1 MPSATLEEEFESVKA
16 LLGRPSPQAEH
27 DVELSASAPAD
38 LLDRIAAALD
48 GRAPYVVIDCKEFS
62 HENLP
67 KLLAAAKA
75 RLAMPCPNY
84 PRLWF
89 RRLEVGLVVIERRI
103 DETSQ
108 IAYTKAF
115 KEAARKIIAPPATS
129 KRNARGLVALLAQIG
144 PRIAFLGA
152 IGAWLFER
160 RYPSL
165 YEFYKWYGHR
175 DRPGPRHVPES
186 RLGELN
192 NWAHPAGEHG
202 IPKRR
207 LRDRQLIEAMLAD
220 LRHTYSRGRLSR
232 HDWYRS
238 VILLRNSRT
247 RAGAVFRERLRSELA
262 ELESL
267 GVPPPPLLVVADGR
281 TPGSDRGDDE

>member
-1 MPSATLEEEFESVKA
+1 MPSATLEDEFEKVKA
-16 LLGRPSPQAEH
+16 LLGRPSAPAEH
-27 DVELSASAPAD
+27 YVELSASAPAD

-48 GRAPYVVIDCKEFS
+48 GRAPHVVIDCGEFS
-62 HENLP
+62 DENLP

-103 DETSQ
+103 DETPQ

-115 KEAARKIIAPPATS
+115 KEAARNIIAPPATA
-129 KRNARGLVALLAQIG
+129 KRRAQGFVALLAQIG
-144 PRIAFLGA
+144 PRIALMGA

-202 IPKRR
+202 TPKRR

-220 LRHTYSRGRLSR
+220 LRHAYNRGRLSK

-238 VILLRNSRT
+238 VILLRNSHT

-262 ELESL
+262 ELERL

-281 TPGSDRGDDE
+281 TSTSDAGDDE